1 MKEVTKMEN
10 KDTIYFTREQLERFL
25 DNQTPKKRALFESM
39 HKDDDKDHISLIET
53 VQSRM
58 FNCPDDIIDICV
70 DYEIEMEELEDKKN
84 GIVRTHIGDKIFTD
98 EQRAIF
104 TRELSEEEI
113 DKRISKLHFSDS
125 LKHIFN
131 RKVTF

>member
-25 DNQTPKKRALFESM
+25 DNQTPKKRALFESI

-53 VQSRM
+53 VQSRI

-98 EQRAIF
+98 EQKAIF

-113 DKRISKLHFSDS
+113 DKRISKLHFSNS

>member
-1 MKEVTKMEN
+1 MEN

-25 DNQTPKKRALFESM
+25 DNQTPKKRALFKSI

-84 GIVRTHIGDKIFTD
+84 GIIRPHIGDKIFTD
-98 EQRAIF
+98 EQRDIF

>member
-1 MKEVTKMEN
+1 
-10 KDTIYFTREQLERFL
+10 
-25 DNQTPKKRALFESM
+25 M

-70 DYEIEMEELEDKKN
+70 DYEIKMEELEDKKN

-98 EQRAIF
+98 EQKAIF

-113 DKRISKLHFSDS
+113 DKRISKLHFSNS
-125 LKHIFN
+125 LKHMKLIN
-131 RKVTF
+131 GILIITN

>member
-1 MKEVTKMEN
+1 MEN

-84 GIVRTHIGDKIFTD
+84 EIVRTHIGDKIFTD

-104 TRELSEEEI
+104 TRDLSEEEI